1 MNSRLQSQLRGY
13 DEGRSIFFE
22 RFCSYWAQKIMHN
35 MLKALRAATA
45 GALLLLIPALAWAQS
60 DAPYTEG
67 PVWIL
72 TMVKTKAGLEDDYL
86 KNLSHAYRSV
96 MNEAKKQ
103 GTILD
108 YKILLGDAAS
118 PSDFDVILM
127 VQYRDMAALDGL
139 RDKMD
144 PILKKV
150 MGSENEQRSANM
162 KRGETREILGNKTM
176 REVTLK

>member
-1 MNSRLQSQLRGY
+1 M
-13 DEGRSIFFE
+13 
-22 RFCSYWAQKIMHN
+22 
-35 MLKALRAATA
+35 
-45 GALLLLIPALAWAQS
+45 LLLITPALAWAQS
-60 DAPYTEG
+60 NAPYTEG
-67 PVWIL
+67 SVWVI
-72 TMVKTKAGLEDDYL
+72 TTVKTKASLEDDYL

-118 PSDFDVILM
+118 PQDFDFMLM
-127 VQYRDMAALDGL
+127 VEYKDMAALDAL

-144 PILKKV
+144 PLLKKV
-150 MGSENEQRSANM
+150 MGSEDQQRQANV
-162 KRGETREILGNKTM
+162 KRGETREILGTKTM